1 MKLHKV
7 KSTRANNFSDDIAKI
22 IDLWQESI
30 MSNENYTGNW
40 YGVYHEYES
49 DFKGDYTLSICNED
63 ISSNKDNI
71 IIDDKQKYE
80 TFEVKSRDDLPK
92 VWQKIW
98 DLELKGQLKRAYTID
113 YEKYSK
119 NNITIHIALK

>member
-7 KSTRANNFSDDIAKI
+7 KSIRANNFSDDIAKI

-30 MSNENYTGNW
+30 MNNENYTGNW

-71 IIDDKQKYE
+71 VIDDKQKYE

-113 YEKYSK
+113 YEKYSQDS
-119 NNITIHIALK
+119 ITIHIALK